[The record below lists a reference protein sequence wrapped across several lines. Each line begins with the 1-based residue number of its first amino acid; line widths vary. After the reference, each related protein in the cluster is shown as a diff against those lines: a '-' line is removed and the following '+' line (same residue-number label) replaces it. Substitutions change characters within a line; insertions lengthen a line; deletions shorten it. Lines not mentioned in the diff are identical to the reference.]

1 MLTKQ
6 EILRILDQKDRITT
20 GELVVAF
27 HVSRQYAHALM
38 SQLVQDGLVIRL
50 GKTRNAFYVRKKFI
64 DAHPELVPHRF
75 NLRLRNTGLE
85 EHAVLEKIETEFISL
100 RTLSEHAR
108 NIFTFAFSEMLN
120 NAIEHSEGK
129 SITIELRSEEG
140 VLIFVIRDNG
150 IGVFRNV
157 MRKKK
162 LNSELEAIQDILKG
176 KTTTI
181 PHSHSGQG
189 IFFTSRAADTFMLRS
204 FNQIL
209 IVDTENN
216 DVRIERST
224 VPKRGTEVTFLLKM
238 GTERHLS
245 HVFREYTNL
254 TKESDYGFDKTDIH
268 VKLYSASGVNISRS
282 QARRILHGL
291 EKFMF
296 IRFDYEQVPLIGQA
310 FADEIYRVFHN
321 KYPHITLENIHMNE
335 SVAFMV
341 ERAKTDAR
349 REKKDTV

>member
-6 EILRILDQKDRITT
+6 EILRILEQKERVTT
-20 GELVVAF
+20 NELVTAF
-27 HVSRQYAHALM
+27 HISRQYAHALM
-38 SQLVQDGLVIRL
+38 KQLVRDGLVIRL
-50 GKTRNAFYVRKKFI
+50 GKTRNAFYVSQKFL
-64 DAHPELVPHRF
+64 DAHPELVPQRF
-75 NLRLRNTGLE
+75 DLRLKNSGLE
-85 EHAVLEKIETEFISL
+85 EHAVLEKLENECISL
-100 RTLSEHAR
+100 RYLSEHAR

-129 SITIELRSEEG
+129 SITIELRIEQS
-140 VLIFVIRDNG
+140 VLVFVVRDNG

-189 IFFTSRAADTFMLRS
+189 IFFTSRVADTFVLRS
-204 FNQIL
+204 FDQVL
-209 IVDTENN
+209 IVDTKNS
-216 DVRIERST
+216 DVRVEKSSI
-224 VPKRGTEVTFLLKM
+224 PKRGTEVIFTLKT

-245 HVFREYTNL
+245 DVFREYTNL
-254 TKESDYGFDKTDIH
+254 TEESDYGFDKTDIH
-268 VKLYSASGVNISRS
+268 VKLYSANGVNISRS

-291 EKFMF
+291 EKFTV
-296 IRFDYEQVPLIGQA
+296 IRFDYEQVPIIGQA

-321 KYPHITLENIHMNE
+321 KYPHIRFEDAHMNE
-335 SVAFMV
+335 SIAFMV

-349 REKKDTV
+349 REGTTE